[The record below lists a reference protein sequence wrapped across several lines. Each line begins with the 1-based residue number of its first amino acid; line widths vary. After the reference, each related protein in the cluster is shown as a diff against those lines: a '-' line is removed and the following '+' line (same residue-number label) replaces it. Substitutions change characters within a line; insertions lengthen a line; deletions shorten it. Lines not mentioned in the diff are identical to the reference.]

1 MIENVYVSVNVMLK
15 GASGILLPLG
25 FENYVTSAQV
35 MLLYNLISIAIL
47 FFVAGFSSQREE
59 SLFCVL
65 LPIVSGVLI
74 YIGWFRAVD
83 QTGLVAVT
91 VVMFIMGIFIY
102 MTEKNRTMYGTG
114 GSGSK
119 LITIALYIALFTASF
134 TMLSNFSLFQTSTP
148 IVPSGTCVAGVA
160 CNANGFDFTTTSAQF
175 SSTANIGGDI
185 VSSATGIAGM
195 IPGLLNIILK
205 MVVGI
210 FAFPVVLNSI
220 VGGMFPGI
228 MSSPIYVGVMSLL
241 GFVII
246 AVYAL
251 GIYELFRGTPGST
264 I

>member
-1 MIENVYVSVNVMLK
+1 
-15 GASGILLPLG
+15 
-25 FENYVTSAQV
+25 
-35 MLLYNLISIAIL
+35 
-47 FFVAGFSSQREE
+47 
-59 SLFCVL
+59 
-65 LPIVSGVLI
+65 
-74 YIGWFRAVD
+74 
-83 QTGLVAVT
+83 
-91 VVMFIMGIFIY
+91 
-102 MTEKNRTMYGTG
+102 
-114 GSGSK
+114 
-119 LITIALYIALFTASF
+119 
-134 TMLSNFSLFQTSTP
+134 
-148 IVPSGTCVAGVA
+148 
-160 CNANGFDFTTTSAQF
+160 
-175 SSTANIGGDI
+175 
-185 VSSATGIAGM
+185 M